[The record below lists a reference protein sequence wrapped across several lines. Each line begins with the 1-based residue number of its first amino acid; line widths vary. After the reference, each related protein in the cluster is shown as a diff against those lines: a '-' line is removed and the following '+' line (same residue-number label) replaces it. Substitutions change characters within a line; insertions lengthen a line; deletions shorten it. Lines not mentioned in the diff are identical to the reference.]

1 MKRAHHTYIS
11 AEAWEAF
18 VARYFRNRVLS
29 VTVIEA
35 DPWRHPWWTD
45 LSWSVETEQWVARVN
60 PGFCISGSGA
70 DPLVSVPE
78 NLASEETRERLGITD
93 ATSVPVD
100 AYLSELPAIPL
111 PSTRWRAIGTDATT
125 VSGSPAESVPERFAR
140 RGVMGPA
147 VLDTTGQNGAV
158 LRVDG
163 LLEDRREARLL
174 RACDLVLTHDRVRSV
189 ITPSLL
195 PGILDVEFAQ
205 VNQISRPGPWL
216 EIQRQYEPV
225 AGRAIADVVL
235 GSAADTGRDEHLIA
249 TLYLLSPPG
258 AESGSDPDSTW
269 EPSVEYRRRWNL
281 EYRATYEDTIVEP
294 TRLTI
299 AVPQLGLG
307 ALGIQAQPILDE
319 INARTAELEAALGR
333 VENFGTFSI
342 A

>member
-11 AEAWEAF
+11 AEAWGAF
-18 VARYFRNRVLS
+18 VAYYFRNRVLS

-45 LSWSVETEQWVARVN
+45 QSWSAETEQWVARVQ
-60 PGFCISGSGA
+60 PGFCLSGTGA
-70 DPLVSVPE
+70 DPQVSVPE
-78 NLASEETRERLGITD
+78 NLAGEETLERLAITD
-93 ATSVPVD
+93 PTSASVD
-100 AYLSELPAIPL
+100 AYLSEAPAIPL
-111 PSTRWRAIGTDATT
+111 PAARWRAIGTDAAA
-125 VSGSPAESVPERFAR
+125 VSGSPIEAVPERFAE

-147 VLDTTGQNGAV
+147 VLDTTGDGGAV

-174 RACDLVLTHDRVRSV
+174 RACDLVLTHERVRSV
-189 ITPSLL
+189 IAPSLL

-225 AGRAIADVVL
+225 AERAIADVVL
-235 GSAADTGRDEHLIA
+235 GSAADTGRDEKHLA
-249 TLYLLSPPG
+249 TLYLLSPSG
-258 AESGSDPDSTW
+258 AEPGSDPDESW
-269 EPSVEYRRRWNL
+269 EPSVEYHATWNL
-281 EYRATYEDTIVEP
+281 QYRATYEDTIVEP

-307 ALGIQAQPILDE
+307 ALGIRAQPVLDQ
-319 INARTAELEAALGR
+319 INARTAELEAALRR
-333 VENFGTFSI
+333 VENVGTFSI